1 MGLRH
6 ILFALGTMLVVSIIG
21 AVALV
26 LTVRSDAGA
35 SALERL
41 ERSNPAWEGIGRHER
56 PVPARPVR
64 E

>member
-1 MGLRH
+1 MSIRH
-6 ILFALGTMLVVSIIG
+6 ILLALGAMLVVSIIG

-26 LTVRSDAGA
+26 LYVRSGDGA

-41 ERSNPAWEGIGRHER
+41 ERSNPAWQGIGRYER
-56 PVPARPVR
+56 PVPPRPVR

>member
-1 MGLRH
+1 MTARS
-6 ILFALGTMLVVSIIG
+6 ILIALGMMLAVAIAG

-26 LTVRSDAGA
+26 LYARSDDGM

-41 ERSNPAWEGIGRHER
+41 ERGNPAWEGIGRYGT
-56 PVPARPVR
+56 PVPPRPPR

>member
-1 MGLRH
+1 MSYTRIILVLGFLVGLSV
-6 ILFALGTMLVVSIIG
+6 LG

-26 LTVRSDAGA
+26 LYARSDIGA

-41 ERSNPAWEGIGRHER
+41 ERDNPAWKGIGRYEA
-56 PVPARPVR
+56 PVPLRPVR

>member
-6 ILFALGTMLVVSIIG
+6 ILLALGAMLVVSVIG

-26 LTVRSDAGA
+26 LYVRSDDGA

-41 ERSNPAWEGIGRHER
+41 ERSNPAWKGIGTYTAPER
-56 PVPARPVR
+56 
-64 E
+64 

>member
-1 MGLRH
+1 MSIRH
-6 ILFALGTMLVVSIIG
+6 ILLALGAMLVVSIIG
-21 AVALV
+21 AIILV
-26 LTVRSDAGA
+26 LYVRSDDGA

-41 ERSNPAWEGIGRHER
+41 ERSNPAWQGIGRYER

>member
-6 ILFALGTMLVVSIIG
+6 ILLALGAMLVVSVIG

-26 LTVRSDAGA
+26 LYVRSDDGA

-41 ERSNPAWEGIGRHER
+41 ERSNPVWEGIGRYEW